1 MDLQLDFGAQLPQ
14 HLVPGYNKVVS
25 LLTQTVLE
33 WPKGAA
39 MLTRENKGIYAIR
52 IWDKSK
58 AEKLLGKSITYYY
71 EGEKSKKNVIVTIQE
86 KPKFHK
92 YLNPKY
98 VTLVGFHR
106 FPLDQIKNE
115 QIDKLLENF
124 GQIIIPTEDVY
135 ADVFLTGKKKVRID
149 LNLGKNIPRDLF
161 YEFSNDA
168 GKKFSVTLR
177 CYYKDQPYLCKTCKD
192 RHIGDCPELEQ
203 EKIENEK
210 AKKLKETKT
219 KTVMIGD
226 SNFRCINE
234 RGVMAS
240 VTAITGGKIGHVVN
254 QIKFEN
260 LSAIQNVVLSSGQNC
275 IHDIEE
281 VEKGLWEKRTQTE
294 ILALE
299 SQASNLMSQG
309 KNVFILSVPPTP
321 VATST
326 KQRKEARNFINTNLT
341 EAVQRLVKEMETG
354 MAAFIEE
361 NEGNYNPTTDFTDER
376 HLAPIAIE
384 RIISKLD
391 EVFPDNQK
399 LKDTSLKQRTT
410 CLPYRGCYGTFPVG
424 CSFCTGLKHNE
435 GSCRVKQGTDKRNRS
450 SDSQD
455 MATGSNKK

>member
-1 MDLQLDFGAQLPQ
+1 
-14 HLVPGYNKVVS
+14 
-25 LLTQTVLE
+25 
-33 WPKGAA
+33 
-39 MLTRENKGIYAIR
+39 
-52 IWDKSK
+52 
-58 AEKLLGKSITYYY
+58 
-71 EGEKSKKNVIVTIQE
+71 
-86 KPKFHK
+86 
-92 YLNPKY
+92 
-98 VTLVGFHR
+98 
-106 FPLDQIKNE
+106 
-115 QIDKLLENF
+115 
-124 GQIIIPTEDVY
+124 
-135 ADVFLTGKKKVRID
+135 
-149 LNLGKNIPRDLF
+149 
-161 YEFSNDA
+161 
-168 GKKFSVTLR
+168 
-177 CYYKDQPYLCKTCKD
+177 
-192 RHIGDCPELEQ
+192 
-203 EKIENEK
+203 
-210 AKKLKETKT
+210 
-219 KTVMIGD
+219 MIGD

-455 MATGSNKK
+455 MATGSKQPKTK